1 MRSLPISPTLLAKA
15 PASAAWTGN
24 PALMGPALRIRAE
37 AGCPGWTG
45 SPSSSGWPWPS

>member
-1 MRSLPISPTLLAKA
+1 MRSLPHQPLTLLAKA
-15 PASAAWTGN
+15 PASAWTGN

-45 SPSSSGWPWPS
+45 SPSSWGWPWPS